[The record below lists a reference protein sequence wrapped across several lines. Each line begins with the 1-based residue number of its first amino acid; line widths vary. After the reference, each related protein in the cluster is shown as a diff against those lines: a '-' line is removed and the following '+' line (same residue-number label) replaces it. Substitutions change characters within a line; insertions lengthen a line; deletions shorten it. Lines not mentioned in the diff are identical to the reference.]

1 MTKRKRKIAG
11 VMALGAMATLS
22 FATPASAQTVTVS
35 PTVAPTTTVSPTVV
49 VNA

>member
-1 MTKRKRKIAG
+1 MTNRKRKIAG
-11 VMALGAMATLS
+11 VLALGAMATLS

-35 PTVAPTTTVSPTVV
+35 PTVAPTVTFSPTVV